1 MITVSGNATKREG
14 LNSNPAAGVTVAAY
28 KNGDDATV
36 IAMATTDAAGH
47 YTMTIP
53 TGGVAL
59 DGYLKGTLGG
69 FLDTYLYPPKA
80 LAADFDMAS
89 MNMVNQSTLDT
100 LSGSLCKNAQDSTK
114 GLIAVIVAD
123 ANNSALPGAMVS
135 STPEA
140 MKYCYNKSGTLGTI
154 PNDTATVTE
163 TDGIGYMI
171 NLPPGNVSV
180 TATKANYTFPSHSVE
195 ARAGVLTTTVIQ
207 SN

>member
-1 MITVSGNATKREG
+1 MITVSGTATKREG
-14 LNSNPAAGVTVAAY
+14 LSSGPAAGVTVAAY

-47 YTMTIP
+47 YTMTLT

-59 DGYLKGTLGG
+59 DGYLKGTLSG

-100 LSGSLCKNAQDSTK
+100 LSGTLCKSAQDSSK
-114 GLIAVIVAD
+114 GLVAVIVAD
-123 ANNSALPGAMVS
+123 ANNTAIAGATVS
-135 STPEA
+135 STPAA
-140 MKYCYNKSGTLGTI
+140 MKYCYNKGALPS
-154 PNDTATVTE
+154 DSATATE

-171 NLPPGNVSV
+171 NLPPGQVTVSASK
-180 TATKANYTFPSHSVE
+180 TGSTFASHSVQ

-207 SN
+207 P